1 MYLPPQFIELLILN
15 VTKIFEKWNFVH
27 RVQLPFLKPIP
38 ISFPSPVSQKISQSW
53 EIVGYTFDTSCWVF
67 FFRLP
72 GFLDK
77 TKNIAFT
84 KARTRGKEIIG
95 NKKGN
100 GKVGL

>member
-1 MYLPPQFIELLILN
+1 MVKEA
-15 VTKIFEKWNFVH
+15 
-27 RVQLPFLKPIP
+27 
-38 ISFPSPVSQKISQSW
+38 
-53 EIVGYTFDTSCWVF
+53 VGFF